1 MEWKEGEKEK
11 LKQIIKQVTGT
22 LDSDDA
28 PLIESALIKGSGDI
42 WCYGPL
48 LNRMVLVARG
58 TRVHVISEK
67 EDKIG
72 RVLIYT
78 AGVEV
83 VYIDKDELIEIG
95 FN

>member
-22 LDSDDA
+22 IEDEDG
-28 PLIESALIKGSGDI
+28 PLGESALIRGTGDL
-42 WCYGPL
+42 WCYAPL
-48 LNRMVLVARG
+48 VNRMVLVTRG
-58 TRVHVISEK
+58 TKVYRISEE